1 MFELPWSEVVYR
13 SDRAKSEERDKA
25 KKLSTVVE
33 VGRLTKNGYLDLNRD
48 RSIRVILPS
57 QGRRWK

>member
-33 VGRLTKNGYLDLNRD
+33 VGRLTKNGYLDLNHAELFC
-48 RSIRVILPS
+48 SHL
-57 QGRRWK
+57 

>member
-13 SDRAKSEERDKA
+13 SDRARSEERDKA

-33 VGRLTKNGYLDLNRD
+33 VDRLTKNGYLDLKFDSSN
-48 RSIRVILPS
+48 VIFLPS
-57 QGRRWK
+57 LGRRWG